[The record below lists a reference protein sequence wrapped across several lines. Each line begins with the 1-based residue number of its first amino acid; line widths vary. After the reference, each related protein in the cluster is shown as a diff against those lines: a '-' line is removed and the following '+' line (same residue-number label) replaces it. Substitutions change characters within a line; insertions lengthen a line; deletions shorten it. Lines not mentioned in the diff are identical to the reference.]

1 MNKASLVSI
10 QISYPRSPVYPVR
23 EMDTGISLNIVSI
36 IQKNLRL
43 FKESLETALRIFL
56 ELGPWSANA
65 AVVTESSEI
74 IKSMPNALYSSHSR
88 FGSALVIRNLRSDI
102 R

>member
-1 MNKASLVSI
+1 MNKASLGSI
-10 QISYPRSPVYPVR
+10 QISYPRSPVYHVR

-43 FKESLETALRIFL
+43 SRDSLETALRISL
-56 ELGPWSANA
+56 ELGPCSANA

-74 IKSMPNALYSSHSR
+74 VKSIPDAL
-88 FGSALVIRNLRSDI
+88 
-102 R
+102 